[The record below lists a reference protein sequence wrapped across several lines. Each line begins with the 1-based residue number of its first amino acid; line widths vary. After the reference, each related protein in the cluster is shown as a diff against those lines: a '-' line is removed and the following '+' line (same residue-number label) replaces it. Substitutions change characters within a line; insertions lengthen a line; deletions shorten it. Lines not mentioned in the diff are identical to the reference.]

1 MRRRDVFTPCRELP
15 DAGIIDAM
23 HRPTIGLIAVV
34 LLAVGFFLR
43 EQPDTAVPAA
53 CLRIGLIMSLLW
65 YAHPQVKDVPGWLVA
80 LGVGGLFVVMRWPKL
95 LVFAV
100 PIVALLWFLR
110 PKKRCQEPFS
120 APRRGD

>member
-1 MRRRDVFTPCRELP
+1 MNSRHALALCPVPR

-34 LLAVGFFLR
+34 LLAVGFFLHN
-43 EQPDTAVPAA
+43 QPDTAVSAA

-80 LGVGGLFVVMRWPKL
+80 LGVVGLFVVMRWPKL

-100 PIVALLWFLR
+100 PIAALLWLLR

>member
-1 MRRRDVFTPCRELP
+1 MSNRHVLTPCP
-15 DAGIIDAM
+15 VPQDAGIIDVM

-43 EQPDTAVPAA
+43 EQPDATISAA

-65 YAHPQVKDVPGWLVA
+65 YAHPQVKDVPRWLVA
-80 LGVGGLFVVMRWPKL
+80 LGVAGLFVVMRWPKL

-100 PIVALLWFLR
+100 PIAALLWFLR

-120 APRRGD
+120 ARRRGD